1 MSFKASI
8 YSLFYWALFLFII
21 FNMAPAK
28 KQRIH
33 QFRRCCASIVKN
45 VSDALAEEKTNSVLC
60 AGINR
65 KSDRLTAYCGLSS
78 CTVNKLLTDQSIPEP
93 GEPERRQRL
102 AEMSKEDMSL
112 IRPAVVSLIKEKT
125 TPTLDRILEKL
136 KSQDKD
142 WKWGRNSVLKALQ
155 FLGFSYNSKR
165 HNYYDRL
172 REDEGNILLRNEYLL
187 RHSRWIDENRPI
199 VYMDE
204 SWINLNTSRKK
215 CWHDGTAD
223 TVDSIPVGKGPRWIM
238 IGAGSRQGWIPNTFK
253 MWKGNVKSEDY
264 HTEMNGTVFGDWFN
278 KFLLPNVGR
287 NSIIVVDRAPY
298 HMELRPSS
306 KCANSGLKKD
316 QLVNWLLDH
325 TAAFTDCYSCIESY

>member
-1 MSFKASI
+1 
-8 YSLFYWALFLFII
+8 
-21 FNMAPAK
+21 
-28 KQRIH
+28 
-33 QFRRCCASIVKN
+33 
-45 VSDALAEEKTNSVLC
+45 
-60 AGINR
+60 
-65 KSDRLTAYCGLSS
+65 
-78 CTVNKLLTDQSIPEP
+78 
-93 GEPERRQRL
+93 
-102 AEMSKEDMSL
+102 
-112 IRPAVVSLIKEKT
+112 
-125 TPTLDRILEKL
+125 
-136 KSQDKD
+136 
-142 WKWGRNSVLKALQ
+142 
-155 FLGFSYNSKR
+155 
-165 HNYYDRL
+165 
-172 REDEGNILLRNEYLL
+172 
-187 RHSRWIDENRPI
+187 
-199 VYMDE
+199 MDE